1 MRSGN
6 LIERKPK
13 KIIKPIKKTMLK
25 DKIKKKNSNDVNP
38 MLTFQARDPSRKIK
52 NKPFEKITKL
62 NSQQIKCQIMIL
74 EKNLFI

>member
-1 MRSGN
+1 
-6 LIERKPK
+6 
-13 KIIKPIKKTMLK
+13 
-25 DKIKKKNSNDVNP
+25 

-74 EKNLFI
+74 EKKLFI